1 LAERSSERGHP
12 SSEEAEENMTCF
24 VERKVDKVEKTFTR
38 IIGLHGCEDKF
49 PSPYEKDEKNESL
62 STEIKGIN
70 LWLNK

>member
-1 LAERSSERGHP
+1 
-12 SSEEAEENMTCF
+12 MTCL
-24 VERKVDKVEKTFTR
+24 VERKVDEVEKAFTR

-49 PSPYEKDEKNESL
+49 PSPYEKDEKNKSP